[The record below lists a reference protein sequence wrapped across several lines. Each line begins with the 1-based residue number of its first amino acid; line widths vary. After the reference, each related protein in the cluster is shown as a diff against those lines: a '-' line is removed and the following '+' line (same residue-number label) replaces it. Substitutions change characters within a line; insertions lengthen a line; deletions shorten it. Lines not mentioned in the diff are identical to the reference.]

1 MKADADGIHWSQD
14 NDGGWR
20 ASKFYG
26 GNVVLSWSAD
36 RRATDETFNRM
47 HTILSTLGQPAAAVR
62 AKLPA
67 AEQPCQ
73 ARGITLAGRTEG
85 TCRDGDVTLTVVNR
99 GHKLKLP
106 GYTVKVLLTK
116 SGDLI
121 KPDNPYEPIMQARGK
136 FIGVGLQV
144 SNTGSTPLVS
154 RLYDAQLRIGDRYYE
169 QDSAVG
175 FRLSDPDTFPPQ
187 PGDRGTTMLVFD
199 VPTPAA
205 RNAFSHG
212 AIVLPAERDADVQD
226 ASKLGASRLSR
237 AAGAHSA
244 VATTGG
250 SSS

>member
-1 MKADADGIHWSQD
+1 MKADADGLHGSQD

-73 ARGITLAGRTEG
+73 VRGITLAGRTEG

-175 FRLSDPDTFPPQ
+175 FRLSDPDTFPRSPATAARRCSSSTCRPAPRARRQ
-187 PGDRGTTMLVFD
+187 PGRDR
-199 VPTPAA
+199 PA
-205 RNAFSHG
+205 G
-212 AIVLPAERDADVQD
+212 
-226 ASKLGASRLSR
+226 R
-237 AAGAHSA
+237 A
-244 VATTGG
+244 
-250 SSS
+250 

>member
-26 GNVVLSWSAD
+26 GNVVLSWSAH

-85 TCRDGDVTLTVVNR
+85 TCRDGDVTLAVVNR

-121 KPDNPYEPIMQARGK
+121 KPDNPYEPIMQAKGK

-199 VPTPAA
+199 VPARAA
-205 RNAFSHG
+205 RDAVSQG
-212 AIVLPAERDADVQD
+212 AIVLLAERDTGVQD